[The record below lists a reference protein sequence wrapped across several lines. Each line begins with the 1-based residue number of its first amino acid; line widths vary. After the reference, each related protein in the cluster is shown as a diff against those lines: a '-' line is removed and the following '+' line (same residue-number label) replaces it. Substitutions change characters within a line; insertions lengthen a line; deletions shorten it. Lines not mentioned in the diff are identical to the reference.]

1 MSSKKYNIT
10 VHGAMKW
17 AEHELEHVGRLVAV
31 KDPDIQYAY
40 AQSVVN
46 GMLHVRDALFELVN
60 DPKYAHQKV
69 DLLKTHDNVVR
80 AVKHVIKDF
89 DVNITDIKRF
99 NTRRVLGDLSYL
111 KSSKRRTRTAK
122 YRKLRTLNVN
132 TRKASV
138 TY

>member
-1 MSSKKYNIT
+1 
-10 VHGAMKW
+10 MKW

-60 DPKYAHQKV
+60 DPKYAHHKV

-111 KSSKRRTRTAK
+111 KSSKRRTRK
-122 YRKLRTLNVN
+122 NR
-132 TRKASV
+132 S
-138 TY
+138 

>member
-1 MSSKKYNIT
+1 MS
-10 VHGAMKW
+10 W

-89 DVNITDIKRF
+89 NVNITDIKRF
-99 NTRRVLGDLSYL
+99 NTRHVLGDLSYL

-138 TY
+138 KRSNY

>member
-1 MSSKKYNIT
+1 
-10 VHGAMKW
+10 MKW